1 MAPIDNPQVVVLVT
15 LYNPTGEGGHQ
26 GGGVAAPVGGQV
38 FSEILPYLEVNQ
50 GNTEEIEEIEQV
62 ETPDIIGKTIKE
74 AENILKENELELDIE
89 NESGELDKESVIIK
103 EQIPKT
109 GINIKKGSK
118 ITINT

>member
-103 EQIPKT
+103 EQIPKPL
-109 GINIKKGSK
+109 INIKKGSK

>member
-74 AENILKENELELDIE
+74 AENIWKENELELDIE

-103 EQIPKT
+103 EQIPKP

>member
-62 ETPDIIGKTIKE
+62 ETQDIIGKTIKE

-103 EQIPKT
+103 EQIPKP